1 MVLRYPDSTCVDSL
15 SKMAHQM
22 WHDHQFNQRKRK
34 IERTVR
40 LGLEVTGKWGR
51 GGGGGLTKFEKGKSS
66 FLRTH
71 VVTSRKFQ
79 LKQTWQLMKAIA
91 QIKLDTE
98 QVMKL
103 E

>member
-51 GGGGGLTKFEKGKSS
+51 GGGGGVDK
-66 FLRTH
+66 
-71 VVTSRKFQ
+71 
-79 LKQTWQLMKAIA
+79 I
-91 QIKLDTE
+91 
-98 QVMKL
+98 
-103 E
+103 